1 MKNETQNN
9 DNNQNYL
16 IDNVSKILKQ
26 NGIEEDIEMAF
37 QKTEENKLSF
47 VVETAKA
54 INEFSSG
61 KFLEKDFPKI
71 LQQKLEIPREQAEKL
86 FLDIKKEILPSV
98 TVETINTTK
107 IDATEKTLEVA
118 PNEKIIVEK
127 PNPQKSNEQD
137 KYREAV

>member
-16 IDNVSKILKQ
+16 IDNVFKILKQ
-26 NGIEEDIEMAF
+26 NGIEEDIETAF

-71 LQQKLEIPREQAEKL
+71 LQQKLEIPKEQAEKL
-86 FLDIKKEILPSV
+86 FLDIKKEILSSI
-98 TVETINTTK
+98 TIETANTIKTT
-107 IDATEKTLEVA
+107 TEKISESA
-118 PNEKIIVEK
+118 PIKETVIEK
-127 PNPQKSNEQD
+127 PTPQKSNGPD
-137 KYREAV
+137 KYREVV